1 MNYNYRWNE
10 WSKGEYNNK
19 WNIWYRAV
27 DDKDV
32 FTKLKIIQKSLEEM
46 QNTLVQL
53 KELLVKLENTL
64 GEEE

>member
-1 MNYNYRWNE
+1 MNYNYSWDE
-10 WSKGEYNNK
+10 WSKREYNNK
-19 WNIWYRAV
+19 WNIWYRSV

-32 FTKLKIIQKSLEEM
+32 FTKLKIIKKSLEEM

-53 KELLVKLENTL
+53 KKLLVKLENSL

>member
-32 FTKLKIIQKSLEEM
+32 FTKLKIIKKSLEEM

-53 KELLVKLENTL
+53 RELLVKLENTL